1 MKRPLVVLAGV
12 VLAMA
17 PIAQAQAVDV
27 PLLPWLS
34 DSDESSDERGDSG
47 SGQDDSGQNGSG
59 QDGSGQSGSG
69 QQQDPAASPP
79 GGEHRPPPG
88 AGDGRRPGAAG
99 SNEPGAD
106 GEPGALPTGGEPATG
121 QPAAGE
127 WSMTASSLTLR
138 GSRFHGSTQQEM
150 GGETVTTLHFTADG
164 VRARDLVKRAD
175 LGNGATLR
183 VAGAPGS
190 VSEIDGPVDM
200 QVRKL
205 SGTLDMGGFPLVP
218 LTLSADV
225 LNVPGLDLSFLKL
238 PDLTFA
244 DAVAD
249 NVTLSASSL
258 TVPGSRTTVED

>member
-1 MKRPLVVLAGV
+1 MKRPLAVLAGA

-17 PIAQAQAVDV
+17 PVAQAQAIDL
-27 PLLPWLS
+27 PLLPDLS
-34 DSDESSDERGDSG
+34 GSEKTSDEQGG
-47 SGQDDSGQNGSG
+47 SGGQQNGDGQNPTGE
-59 QDGSGQSGSG
+59 
-69 QQQDPAASPP
+69 QQDP
-79 GGEHRPPPG
+79 G
-88 AGDGRRPGAAG
+88 AGSGGGDTSLLPGTGDGTKP
-99 SNEPGAD
+99 EPGAPKPSAPGEN

-138 GSRFHGSTQQEM
+138 GSRFHGSTQQRT

-164 VRARDLVKRAD
+164 VQAKDLVKRAD
-175 LGNGATLR
+175 LGNGSTLQ

-190 VSEIDGPVDM
+190 VSEIEGPVDM

-205 SGTLDMGGFPLVP
+205 SGTLQAGDFPLVP

-238 PDLTFA
+238 PDLTFS

-258 TVPGSRTTVED
+258 TVPGARITVED